1 MRVHPSWS
9 TLLHPN
15 LNPNPRRRRL
25 SLFRAHYFRINE
37 KHIKSM
43 VQNKIKGVG
52 VALITPF
59 NNFEVDYPALARM
72 VEYVIAGGVD
82 YIVAL
87 GSTAETAT
95 LSLEERQ
102 QVYDFVVEHTAGR
115 VPIVVGMGGNNT
127 HELVEQLRTF
137 DMHDAVAILSV
148 VPYYNKP
155 SQEGIFRHYM
165 AVAEASPVPVILYNV
180 PGRTGVNMTAAT
192 TLRLAHASDKF
203 VAVKE
208 ASGSI
213 EQMQE
218 IIDGKPENFLVISGD
233 DGITVELIKRGGV
246 GVISVAANAFP
257 EKFCR
262 CIHNAMEGNFA
273 EAEPAMEQFAE
284 PIALLFREGNPTG
297 VKTMTAVMGLTRD
310 EVRLPLVEGTE
321 TLREDTKNGIT
332 KYDLR

>member
-1 MRVHPSWS
+1 M
-9 TLLHPN
+9 
-15 LNPNPRRRRL
+15 
-25 SLFRAHYFRINE
+25 IQQ
-37 KHIKSM
+37 M
-43 VQNKIKGVG
+43 IKGVG

-59 NNFEVDYPALARM
+59 NNYEVDYDALKRM
-72 VEYVIAGGVD
+72 IEHVIAGGVD

-95 LSLEERQ
+95 LSPTEQ
-102 QVYDFVVEHTAGR
+102 QEVLRFIVKECAER

-127 HELVEQLRTF
+127 QALVNNLRTY
-137 DMHDAVAILSV
+137 DLSGTVAILSV

-180 PGRTGVNMTAAT
+180 PGRTGVNMTAET
-192 TLRLAHASDKF
+192 TLRLAHASDKI

-213 EQMQE
+213 EQMQA
-218 IIDGKPENFLVISGD
+218 IIDGKPEGFMVISGD
-233 DGITVELIKRGGV
+233 DGITVELVKRGGM

-257 EKFCR
+257 ERFCR
-262 CIHNAMEGNFA
+262 CIHDAMEGRIE
-273 EAEPAMEQFAE
+273 EAERAMESFNE
-284 PIALLFREGNPTG
+284 PISLLFKEGNPTG
-297 VKTMTAVMGLTRD
+297 VKTMTAAMNITRP

-321 TLREDTKNGIT
+321 ALTEAIKSVVT

>member
-1 MRVHPSWS
+1 
-9 TLLHPN
+9 
-15 LNPNPRRRRL
+15 
-25 SLFRAHYFRINE
+25 
-37 KHIKSM
+37 M
-43 VQNKIKGVG
+43 VQNQIKGVG

-59 NNFEVDYPALARM
+59 NNLEVDYPALARM
-72 VEYVIAGGVD
+72 VEHVIAGGVD

-208 ASGSI
+208 AAGSI

-321 TLREDTKNGIT
+321 TLCEDTKNGIT

>member
-1 MRVHPSWS
+1 
-9 TLLHPN
+9 
-15 LNPNPRRRRL
+15 
-25 SLFRAHYFRINE
+25 
-37 KHIKSM
+37 M
-43 VQNKIKGVG
+43 VQNKIMGVG

-59 NNFEVDYPALARM
+59 NNFEVDYPALERM
-72 VEYVIAGGVD
+72 VEHVITGGVD

-102 QVYDFVVEHTAGR
+102 QVYDFIVERTAGR

-155 SQEGIFRHYM
+155 SQEGIYRHYM

-218 IIDGKPENFLVISGD
+218 IINGKPENFLVISGD

-246 GVISVAANAFP
+246 GVISVAANTFP
-257 EKFCR
+257 ERFCR
-262 CIHNAMEGNFA
+262 CIHNAMEGNIAVA
-273 EAEPAMEQFAE
+273 EQAMEQFTE

-297 VKTMTAVMGLTRD
+297 AKAMAAVMGLTRD

-321 TLREDTKNGIT
+321 ALREDIKIAVA
-332 KYDLR
+332 KYDLK

>member
-1 MRVHPSWS
+1 MN
-9 TLLHPN
+9 T
-15 LNPNPRRRRL
+15 
-25 SLFRAHYFRINE
+25 
-37 KHIKSM
+37 M

-59 NNFEVDYPALARM
+59 NNFEVDYPALERM
-72 VEYVIAGGVD
+72 VEHVIAGGVD

-102 QVYDFVVEHTAGR
+102 QVYDFIVEHTAGR

-180 PGRTGVNMTAAT
+180 PGRTGVNMTATT

-321 TLREDTKNGIT
+321 TLREDTKNGII

>member
-1 MRVHPSWS
+1 M
-9 TLLHPN
+9 
-15 LNPNPRRRRL
+15 
-25 SLFRAHYFRINE
+25 
-37 KHIKSM
+37 
-43 VQNKIKGVG
+43 IKGVG

-59 NNFEVDYPALARM
+59 NNFEVDYPALERM
-72 VEYVIAGGVD
+72 VEHVINGGVD

-87 GSTAETAT
+87 GSTAETAI

-102 QVYDFVVEHTAGR
+102 QVYDFIVERTAGR
-115 VPIVVGMGGNNT
+115 VPIVVGMGSNNT

-155 SQEGIFRHYM
+155 SQEGIYRHYM

-192 TLRLAHASDKF
+192 TLRLAHASNNI

-233 DGITVELIKRGGV
+233 DGITVELVKRGGM

-257 EKFCR
+257 ERFCK
-262 CIHNAMEGNFA
+262 CIHDAMEGNLT
-273 EAEPAMEQFAE
+273 EAESAMEQFNE
-284 PIALLFREGNPTG
+284 PIALLFKEGNPTG
-297 VKTMTAVMGLTRD
+297 VKAMTAAMGITRD

-321 TLREDTKNGIT
+321 SLRDAIKSAIE

>member
-1 MRVHPSWS
+1 M
-9 TLLHPN
+9 
-15 LNPNPRRRRL
+15 
-25 SLFRAHYFRINE
+25 IQQ
-37 KHIKSM
+37 M
-43 VQNKIKGVG
+43 IKGVG

-59 NNFEVDYPALARM
+59 NNYAVDYPALERM
-72 VEYVIAGGVD
+72 IEHVINGGVD

-95 LSLEERQ
+95 LSPAEQ
-102 QVYDFVVEHTAGR
+102 QEVLRFIVTKTNNR

-127 HELVEQLRTF
+127 QALVNNLRTY
-137 DMHDAVAILSV
+137 DLSGTVAILSV

-155 SQEGIFRHYM
+155 SQEGIYRHYM

-192 TLRLAHASDKF
+192 TLRLAHASDNI

-233 DGITVELIKRGGV
+233 DGITVELVKRGGM

-257 EKFCR
+257 ERFCK
-262 CIHNAMEGNFA
+262 CIHDAMEGNFA
-273 EAEPAMEQFAE
+273 EAENAMEQFNE
-284 PIALLFREGNPTG
+284 PIALLFKEGNPTG
-297 VKTMTAVMGLTRD
+297 VKTMTAVMGITRD

-321 TLREDTKNGIT
+321 SLCGAIKNAVE